1 MAAQLQDVR
10 RLLAEAK
17 KELFSKPNVVA
28 TGVGYKIVNGR
39 PTDELAVI
47 CSVNSKKSKKF
58 LVESEMIPASIQ
70 NIPTDVNPTGVIY
83 AQQDPTGKFRP
94 APGGVSVG
102 HVDITAGTLGCLVQ
116 RDGVQYILSNNHVLA
131 NSNDADIGDKIVQ
144 PGPADGGSYP
154 ADQFAE
160 LSDFIRITFQGG
172 GNGGG
177 STCPIANG
185 AAAVLNG
192 IAALLGSQ
200 TRLVS
205 TKKMGIQADENLVDC
220 AIAKPLDNNWVK
232 NEILHIGKIQ
242 GVAEGTL
249 GLGVKKSGR
258 TTGLKTGTIQ
268 QIDVTVDVSYG
279 TNKIA
284 TFVDQLMTGNMSAG
298 GDSGS
303 AILNDQNEIVGLLYA
318 GSSSNTIINRIQNV
332 FSALNVSIIP

>member
-1 MAAQLQDVR
+1 MAAQLHDVR
-10 RLLAEAK
+10 QLLAEAK
-17 KELFSKPNVVA
+17 KELFGKPNVTA
-28 TGVGYKIVNGR
+28 TGVGYKIVKGR
-39 PTDELAVI
+39 PTEELALI

-70 NIPTDVNPTGVIY
+70 NIPTDVNPTGIIY

-94 APGGVSVG
+94 APGGVSIG

-116 RDGVQYILSNNHVLA
+116 KNGEIFILSNNHVLA

-144 PGPADGGSYP
+144 PGPTDGGDYP
-154 ADQFAE
+154 EDRLAE
-160 LSDFIRITFQGG
+160 LSDFIRINFESGG
-172 GNGGG
+172 GGG
-177 STCPIANG
+177 STCPIGN
-185 AAAVLNG
+185 AAAGVLNG

-205 TKKMGIQADENLVDC
+205 TRKSDTQAEENLVDC
-220 AIAKPLDNNWVK
+220 AIAKPMVDDWVK
-232 NEILHIGKIQ
+232 NEILHIGKIK

-249 GLGVKKSGR
+249 GMGVKKSGR
-258 TTGLKTGTIQ
+258 TTGLRTGTIQ

-284 TFVDQLMTGNMSAG
+284 RFVDQLMTGNMSAG

-303 AILNDQNEIVGLLYA
+303 AVLNDQNEIVGLLYA

-332 FSALNVSIIP
+332 FSALNVDIIP